1 MMVSMNETLIS
12 HYLNASQ
19 LAELP
24 RFESATYM
32 PKAFE
37 DSTNQLW
44 QVSWLNAGKLEKGI
58 LKLCPLSHVSDSPFW
73 QGMQG
78 LFELRYP
85 QEVVAY
91 PKVYRLL
98 ESWSILNVPKLHLA
112 RSGGQEYASV
122 LLTQKLEGDALISS
136 QVNADM
142 AADLGSHLGHLHQQS
157 SEFYGPLFAAGL
169 DAQGWGQRVHSVI
182 TELAQQQAVSL
193 QPYEKQLDQFKRID
207 RASKEAFVPIM
218 PDLRWDQFLS
228 KSGRLH
234 ALVDLDA
241 MVWGRREL
249 ELVLLEYLLEADWV
263 EVFAA
268 SYQRHLPLPDL
279 SEVRTTYRLLL
290 FLMGVLGEVSLEKW
304 MLAPESFAWLQTKNV
319 RPPE

>member
-1 MMVSMNETLIS
+1 MMVPMNGTTIS

-24 RFESATYM
+24 AFESVEFL

-44 QVSWLNAGKLEKGI
+44 QVSWLNAGKLEKGV
-58 LKLCPLSHVSDSPFW
+58 LKLCPLSNVSRSPFW
-73 QGMQG
+73 QGMQR

-85 QEVVAY
+85 QEIEAY
-91 PKVYRLL
+91 PEVYRLL
-98 ESWSILNVPKLHLA
+98 ESWSVLSIPKLHLA
-112 RSGGQEYASV
+112 QSGGPEYASV
-122 LLTQKLEGDALISS
+122 LLTQKLEGDALVSS

-142 AADLGSHLGHLHQQS
+142 AADLGSHLGRLHQQS
-157 SEFYGPLFAAGL
+157 SKSYGSLFAAGL

-207 RASKEAFVPIM
+207 RASKEGFVPIM

-249 ELVLLEYLLEADWV
+249 ELVLLEYLLETDWV
-263 EVFAA
+263 EVFAI
-268 SYQRHLPLPDL
+268 SYQRYLQLPDL
-279 SEVRTTYRLLL
+279 SEVRTVYRLLL
-290 FLMGVLGEVSLEKW
+290 FLMGVLGEFSLEKW
-304 MLAPESFAWLQTKNV
+304 MAVPESFALLQTKSLSS
-319 RPPE
+319 P